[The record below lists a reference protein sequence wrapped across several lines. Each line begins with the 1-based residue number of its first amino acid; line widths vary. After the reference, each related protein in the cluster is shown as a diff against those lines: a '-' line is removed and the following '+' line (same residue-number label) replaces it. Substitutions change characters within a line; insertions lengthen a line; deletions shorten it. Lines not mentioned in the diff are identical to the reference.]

1 MRVKHNM
8 FALEQEVNEST
19 VIDQKIDAMRNVAQF
34 RDELF
39 AGNQGKAIKVI
50 GGVVVGMFFLYRFLM
65 K

>member
-1 MRVKHNM
+1 M
-8 FALEQEVNEST
+8 FEQVTDET
-19 VIDQKIDAMRNVAQF
+19 AAIDQKIQAMRNVAQF

-50 GGVVVGMFFLYRFLM
+50 GGVVVGLFFIYRFLM